1 MKVFVFQHSESG
13 ERELFGEYEMA
24 QIPHVGERLLVRR
37 GGDVASFPI
46 VAVRHFITDQS
57 GEHGAFLT
65 VGAIELDDRDSQI
78 AALFSE

>member
-37 GGDVASFPI
+37 GGDVAS
-46 VAVRHFITDQS
+46 
-57 GEHGAFLT
+57 
-65 VGAIELDDRDSQI
+65 SQI